1 VASLAEVENK
11 GVLIIVGM
19 LSLMM
24 IVSSAANG
32 DFGIA
37 ILFII
42 LAIVCL
48 KVLSSSKTDVSSW
61 SNDPFQ
67 TINPMVKKQSLREE
81 TWFEAIKNLLGWWL
95 VWAAPATLAWI
106 YFLW

>member
-1 VASLAEVENK
+1 MASLAEVENK
-11 GVLIIVGM
+11 GVIIIVGM
-19 LSLMM
+19 LSLML

-37 ILFII
+37 LLLII
-42 LAIVCL
+42 LAIVGF
-48 KVLSSSKTDVSSW
+48 KVMSSSKTDVSSW

-81 TWFEAIKNLLGWWL
+81 TWSDAIKKLFFILILSGFWGL
-95 VWAAPATLAWI
+95 VWI
-106 YFLW
+106 YFLY

>member
-1 VASLAEVENK
+1 MARLAEVENK
-11 GVLIIVGM
+11 GVLIIVGI
-19 LSLMM
+19 LSLGML
-24 IVSSAANG
+24 IPIIDTG
-32 DFGIA
+32 GPILA

-42 LAIVCL
+42 LAIVGL
-48 KVLSSSKTDVSSW
+48 KVMSSSKTDVSSW
-61 SNDPFQ
+61 SNDPYQ